1 MARKKTQSRL
11 RKRIFRSSASQPGL
25 PPGTLVYRGEKSA
38 QPPRVR
44 MLDYDEHK
52 VVERE
57 LSNAEECIPFKD
69 ARSVTW
75 IDVDSMSD
83 TRLLEQFGR
92 VLGFHSLML
101 EDILNTDQR
110 PKFEDY
116 GGYIYIV
123 VKMLDYNAQRG
134 ELEIEQLSLVLG
146 PDYVITF
153 QERPGDFFDPLRERI
168 RKSLGRIRKMGTDY
182 LAYALLDII
191 VDHYFVVL
199 EKLGEKIEQLED
211 AVSSNPGPTTGSAIH
226 ALRREMIFV
235 RRSTWPL
242 RDVVANLQRSDSDLV
257 HDANAAY
264 FRDLQ
269 DHSIQVTDT
278 VDSFRDLLNG
288 MLDAY
293 YATITNRTNAV
304 LKVLALFSAIF
315 MPLTFI
321 TGIFGMNFVHFPE
334 LEWRYG
340 FQGSLI
346 LMAIVTGIMVGFFRW
361 KKWL

>member
-1 MARKKTQSRL
+1 MARKSQIR
-11 RKRIFRSSASQPGL
+11 RKIFRPRRKKPGL
-25 PPGTLVYRGEKSA
+25 PPGSLVYTGEPGPQSPTRA
-38 QPPRVR
+38 L
-44 MLDYDEHK
+44 MIDYDEHK
-52 VVERE
+52 VIERE
-57 LSNAEECIPFKD
+57 LSAAEECLPFKD
-69 ARSVTW
+69 TQTVTW

-83 TRLLEQFGR
+83 SKLLENFGS
-92 VLGFHSLML
+92 VMGFHLLML

-116 GGYIYIV
+116 GNYIYIV
-123 VKMLDYNAQRG
+123 VKMLDYNEARG
-134 ELEIEQLSLVLG
+134 EIDIEQLSLILG
-146 PDYVITF
+146 PNYVITF

-168 RKSLGRIRKMGTDY
+168 RNSLGRIRKLRADY
-182 LAYALLDII
+182 LAYAILDII

-199 EKLGEKIEQLED
+199 EKLGEKIEKLED
-211 AVSSNPGPTTGSAIH
+211 LVSNNPKPDTAAQIH

-242 RDVVANLQRSDSDLV
+242 REVITGLQRSESEMVRDL
-257 HDANAAY
+257 NSAY
-264 FRDLQ
+264 FRDLH
-269 DHSIQVTDT
+269 DHSMQVTDA

-293 YATITNRTNAV
+293 YATLTNRTNAV
-304 LKVLALFSAIF
+304 LKVVALFSAIF

-346 LMAIVTGIMVGFFRW
+346 LMGVVIAIMVSVFRW

>member
-1 MARKKTQSRL
+1 MARKSQIR
-11 RKRIFRSSASQPGL
+11 RKIFRPRRKKPGL
-25 PPGTLVYRGEKSA
+25 PPGTLVYTGEQES
-38 QPPRVR
+38 QSPTRSL
-44 MLDYDEHK
+44 MIDYDEHK

-57 LSNAEECIPFKD
+57 LSAAEECLPFKD
-69 ARSVTW
+69 AHTVTW

-83 TRLLEQFGR
+83 SKLLENFGR
-92 VLGFHSLML
+92 VMGFHALML

-110 PKFEDY
+110 PKCEDY
-116 GGYIYIV
+116 GSYIYVV
-123 VKMLDYNAQRG
+123 VKMLDYNEARG
-134 ELEIEQLSLVLG
+134 EIDIEQLSLVLG
-146 PDYVITF
+146 PNYVIAF

-168 RKSLGRIRKMGTDY
+168 RKSLGRIRKLGADH
-182 LAYALLDII
+182 LAYAILDII

-199 EKLGEKIEQLED
+199 EKLGEKIEKLEE
-211 AVSSNPGPTTGSAIH
+211 VVGSNPSQETARQIH

-235 RRSTWPL
+235 RRSTWPM
-242 RDVVANLQRSDSDLV
+242 REVVTGLQRSDSELV
-257 HDANAAY
+257 RESTSVY
-264 FRDLQ
+264 LRDLQ
-269 DHSIQVTDT
+269 DHVMQVADA
-278 VDSFRDLLNG
+278 VDNFRDLLNG
-288 MLDAY
+288 MLDSY

-340 FQGSLI
+340 FQGSII
-346 LMAIVTGIMVGFFRW
+346 LMGVVILIMFGFFRW

>member
-1 MARKKTQSRL
+1 MARKPQIR
-11 RKRIFRSSASQPGL
+11 RKVFRNRRKKPGS
-25 PPGTLVYRGEKSA
+25 PPGTLVYIGDSGSQRPTRA
-38 QPPRVR
+38 L

-52 VVERE
+52 VVERD
-57 LSNAEECIPFKD
+57 LSAAEECLPFKD
-69 ARSVTW
+69 AQTVTW

-83 TRLLEQFGR
+83 SKLLENFGR
-92 VLGFHSLML
+92 VMGFHALML

-116 GGYIYIV
+116 GTYIYIV
-123 VKMLDYNAQRG
+123 VKMLDTNETRG
-134 ELEIEQLSLVLG
+134 DIDIEQLSLVLG
-146 PDYVITF
+146 PNYVITF
-153 QERPGDFFDPLRERI
+153 QERPGDFFNPLRERI
-168 RKSLGRIRKMGTDY
+168 RKSLGRIRKMGADY
-182 LAYALLDII
+182 LAYAILDII

-199 EKLGEKIEQLED
+199 EKLGEKIEILEEVVSGNPRPDTARQL
-211 AVSSNPGPTTGSAIH
+211 H

-235 RRSTWPL
+235 RRSTWPV
-242 RDVVANLQRSDSDLV
+242 REVVTGLQRSESELVRDSSSV
-257 HDANAAY
+257 Y

-269 DHSIQVTDT
+269 DHIMQVTDA

-288 MLDAY
+288 MLDSY

-304 LKVLALFSAIF
+304 LKVLALFTAIF

-346 LMAIVTGIMVGFFRW
+346 LMAVVIAIMVGIFRW

>member
-1 MARKKTQSRL
+1 MARKSQAR
-11 RKRIFRSSASQPGL
+11 RKIFRPRRKKPGL
-25 PPGTLVYRGEKSA
+25 PPGTLVYTGDP
-38 QPPRVR
+38 QPQSPTRTL
-44 MLDYDEHK
+44 MIDYDEHK

-57 LSNAEECIPFKD
+57 LTSAEECLPFKD
-69 ARSVTW
+69 ARTVTW

-83 TRLLEQFGR
+83 SKLLENFGR
-92 VLGFHSLML
+92 VMGFHALML

-116 GGYIYIV
+116 GSYVYVV
-123 VKMLDYNAQRG
+123 VKMLDYNEARG
-134 ELEIEQLSLVLG
+134 EIDIEQLSLVLG
-146 PDYVITF
+146 PNYVMAF

-168 RKSLGRIRKMGTDY
+168 RKSLGRIRKLGADY
-182 LAYALLDII
+182 LAYAILDII

-199 EKLGEKIEQLED
+199 EKLGEKIEKLEEI
-211 AVSSNPGPTTGSAIH
+211 VGGNPGQETARQIH

-235 RRSTWPL
+235 RRSTWPM
-242 RDVVANLQRSDSDLV
+242 REVVAGLQRSESELV
-257 HDANAAY
+257 RESTSVY
-264 FRDLQ
+264 LRDLQ
-269 DHSIQVTDT
+269 DHVMQVTDA

-288 MLDAY
+288 MLDSY

-340 FQGSLI
+340 FQGSII
-346 LMAIVTGIMVGFFRW
+346 LMGVVILVMFGFFRW

>member
-1 MARKKTQSRL
+1 MARKKNPIR
-11 RKRIFRSSASQPGL
+11 RKIFRTRTKQPGL
-25 PPGTLVYRGEKSA
+25 APGTLVYTGERGT

-44 MLDYDEHK
+44 MLDYDEHQ

-57 LSNAEECIPFKD
+57 LATPDECIAFRD
-69 ARSVTW
+69 AQTVTW
-75 IDVDSMSD
+75 IDIDSMTD
-83 TRLLEQFGR
+83 PKLLEQFGR
-92 VLGFHSLML
+92 VLGFHALML

-123 VKMLDYNAQRG
+123 ARMLEINSRG
-134 ELEIEQLSLVLG
+134 EMEIEQLSMVLG
-146 PDYVITF
+146 PNYVITF
-153 QERPGDFFDPLRERI
+153 QERPGDFFEPLRERI
-168 RKSLGRIRKMGTDY
+168 RKSVGRIRRLGTDY

-191 VDHYFVVL
+191 VDQYFVVL
-199 EKLGEKIEQLED
+199 EHMGAKIEQLEE
-211 AVSSNPGPTTGSAIH
+211 AVSSNARPDTANQIH
-226 ALRREMIFV
+226 AVRREMIFV

-242 RDVVANLQRSDSDLV
+242 RDVAASLLRSESDLV
-257 HDANAAY
+257 QESNAAY
-264 FRDLQ
+264 FRDLN
-269 DHSIQVTDT
+269 DHVMQVTDT

-288 MLDAY
+288 MLDSY

-304 LKVLALFSAIF
+304 LKLLALFSAIF

-321 TGIFGMNFVHFPE
+321 TGIFGMNFVNFPE

-346 LMAIVTGIMVGFFRW
+346 LMGVVIVAMVAFFKWKRW
-361 KKWL
+361 L